1 MGIEVILLSS
11 LAFSLLLF
19 GSYDDLKPPTSPS
32 PNGPSSQE
40 DLKVDATPKA
50 TSDTETTTAVLP
62 TTTTETRSALREVPK
77 TRPLSPYP
85 V

>member
-1 MGIEVILLSS
+1 MGVKVMLLSS

-32 PNGPSSQE
+32 PTAPSSQE
-40 DLKVDATPKA
+40 DFKVDARSKV
-50 TSDTETTTAVLP
+50 TSATETTTAVLP
-62 TTTTETRSALREVPK
+62 TTPTETRSASQEVPK